1 LSLRLLL
8 DANLPHQVAAALR
21 EVGIDAFAPGDAA
34 GSGLPP
40 VPAKDAE
47 DELICTWCE
56 QTDAVLITRDRGK
69 SDPGM
74 KIAVAQHPG
83 IGYVYMARAARAPIE
98 VLGAICIGIEGL
110 KQSHRPTRPLR
121 AAELSTHGNLTKA
134 KRRLPSAL
142 ATHRR
147 RVVLVF
153 HPRTKP
159 GPAAAGLAATRV
171 VSRTPLRI
179 G

>member
-83 IGYVYMARAARAPIE
+83 ITSTWQELRV
-98 VLGAICIGIEGL
+98 
-110 KQSHRPTRPLR
+110 RPSRCS
-121 AAELSTHGNLTKA
+121 A
-134 KRRLPSAL
+134 PSASGSRASSSRIVRHDRL
-142 ATHRR
+142 
-147 RVVLVF
+147 
-153 HPRTKP
+153 
-159 GPAAAGLAATRV
+159 GPQ
-171 VSRTPLRI
+171 S
-179 G
+179 